1 MSNVK
6 ERLLG
11 AITVMDETAA
21 QRLWEYV
28 QNLYHDPWADIEEV
42 EPDEIDL
49 QMLREIE
56 NDPDCHTLA
65 TAEEVREAFG
75 DS

>member
-11 AITVMDETAA
+11 AITVMDEKAA
-21 QRLWEYV
+21 QELWEYLR
-28 QNLYHDPWADIEEV
+28 NLYDDPWANIEEV

-56 NDPDCHTLA
+56 NDPDCHTIA
-65 TAEEVREAFG
+65 AAEEVREAFG
-75 DS
+75 HS

>member
-6 ERLLG
+6 ERLFG
-11 AITVMDETAA
+11 AIMVMDETTA
-21 QRLWEYV
+21 QKLWEYV
-28 QNLYHDPWADIEEV
+28 QNLYDDPWANIEEI

-56 NDPDCHTLA
+56 NDPDCHTIA
-65 TAEEVREAFG
+65 TEEEVRDTFG
-75 DS
+75 HI